1 MATLTAI
8 FNAQDNLSK
17 AMANAGNAGSKTS
30 GIMQKLGKIGSV
42 AMKGIVTAV
51 TAAGTAL
58 LALGKKAVS
67 VGMNFETSMS
77 QVMATMGVDRST
89 AEGQAAYDKLSAAA
103 EKMGAETAFTASEA
117 ADALNYLALAG
128 YDADK
133 AVEALPTV
141 LHLAGAGGMD
151 LATAS
156 DMITDS
162 MAALQM
168 EVNQTNLD
176 KFADQMAKTASTTN
190 TSVQQLG
197 EATLAVGATAANLRN
212 GTTELN
218 TQLGILA
225 NVGIKGAEGGTHLR
239 NILLR
244 LQNPTD
250 KAAKQL
256 KKLGVS
262 VYDTDGKMRDTGAIF
277 EDLKNSMAGMS
288 QAEID
293 EVMSTIF
300 NKTDIAAA
308 NALLAA
314 SGDEYNRI
322 FSIIENSGG
331 AAAEMYKT
339 MLDNLKGDVDIFNS
353 ATEALYLSLYKSI
366 NGTLRNLVQTGT
378 SYMTRL
384 NDAFNEG
391 GFEGLVTELGNVLG
405 DATGVIMSYA
415 PKIVEAGTGII
426 VAFVESLGNN
436 ADTVA
441 QAAVDVAMALG
452 TAIIKIAP
460 KLATAFVKM
469 IGAAGKALIGAIPD
483 IFRAVPDSVY
493 NALGLDKSKVMS
505 NVQRFARNM
514 KAAISK
520 MFKGN
525 LFGAVDSIGTALNL
539 DEGQISKIKNIIT
552 QLAAAFEK
560 VKSAVISV
568 AKSVGQFI
576 GKFAKIGGIEA
587 TVAGLAA
594 GFAAF
599 KVISVGKNLISLA
612 KGAKKAG
619 GAMKI
624 LGKALAANKF
634 LLIAAAIA
642 AVVAGI
648 ILLVKNWDKVK
659 AALKGGID
667 KVFGAGTFDKISNSL
682 GKVGEK
688 FKKLGGWAKDS
699 WNKMTS
705 AFSEGY
711 KNGGLAGGIKAAL
724 GSLKETFSS
733 INWGELGSAAWEK
746 VKSGFSATGDWIK
759 QKVLGD
765 SYTPDSTWGDVGSKI
780 WETIKG
786 GISATGDWIKQ
797 KVLGDSYTPDST
809 WSDVGS
815 KIWETIKGG
824 ITATGDWLKTK
835 LGYTPSDSWSTIGTD
850 IWNKIKNGIS
860 ATGDWLKTK
869 LGYSPSDSWSS
880 IGKSL
885 WEKIKSG
892 ISATGDWLKTKLGY
906 SPSDS
911 WSSIG
916 KSLWEKIKSGISAT
930 GDWLKTKLGYS
941 PSDSWSSI
949 GKSIWEKIKSGISAT
964 GDWLKTKLGYSPSD
978 SWSTIGKTI
987 WEKIKSGISA
997 TGDWLKELILG
1008 ESYTA
1013 DATWGTVG
1021 SAIWEQIW
1029 AGITDTGEIL
1039 KQKLSDVL
1047 GKIPGFI
1054 NELLGGGEAG
1064 AAGEGILTNIGEAF
1078 KTSFDNLTSYFEPV
1092 KAALEEL
1099 WTKLQ
1104 GVFQKLGPAIQVLG
1118 QAFLAIAKVVGTVV
1132 GAIVTWVV
1140 GCVNGI
1146 INAVGPVVQYIVAG
1160 FGVILDV
1167 VSAVL
1172 SAITGDFSGAW
1183 ESLKSAFQGVWTMVQ
1198 NLWAAISGFFTGIW
1212 NVAKG
1217 VVDAILGA
1225 FSGIG
1230 ATISGI
1236 WTGIVNGLINALN
1249 WCIDRINDLTGGLS
1263 SIWTWTGLEGIGEI
1277 QHIDPVEV
1285 PVTYVPQNT
1294 ADSTGTDASPVEVP
1308 VTPVFDASSYGDQI
1322 AAATDAVST
1331 SLAGTTLEF
1340 PEPDTSGFETA
1351 SQAVEETKTA
1361 IEGMS
1366 GLEMPDL
1373 SGSTSDITDLQ
1384 SSIEA
1389 ATSGFGDLESE
1400 IGSVGDALAGL
1411 DLGAAGGEAGAGYM
1425 EGLAGTDPSGAA
1437 GTVVTNTENAVRAA
1451 QQSGSP
1457 AAAFMPMG
1465 AEAAQGYGQ
1474 GLQQEDVSGFAN
1486 AFASA
1491 AMAAVSTATQTEA
1504 AALTLE
1510 AEGQTVV
1517 QTFATGMTA
1526 GSPTAVAV
1534 MTVLGVAIRAVAQSV
1549 VLTSQGLNMLRTLTN
1564 GMNSGRGAAV
1574 SSARTTGSNIRSA
1587 FASINLY
1594 STGANVM
1601 RGMLNGMNSMF
1612 STLMARAR
1620 EMASQLKKT
1629 IQSGMQVAS
1638 PSKFTTWV
1646 GEMTG
1651 QGLINGIESMT
1662 AKAANAASNMV
1673 SGVSDAFA
1681 PEASASPI
1689 TPTASP
1695 YEALSNGNSS
1705 DFSNSTRERHIVI
1718 DVKGGGRIE
1727 VSGMT
1732 KEQAI
1737 DLISEQLKPQLQ
1749 NILANE
1755 IFEGGNGVYEF

>member
-405 DATGVIMSYA
+405 DATGVIMSYV

-426 VAFVESLGNN
+426 VAFVESIGNN

-599 KVISVGKNLISLA
+599 KVISVGKNLINLA

-711 KNGGLAGGIKAAL
+711 KNGGLAGGIKVAL

-780 WETIKG
+780 WETIK
-786 GISATGDWIKQ
+786 
-797 KVLGDSYTPDST
+797 
-809 WSDVGS
+809 
-815 KIWETIKGG
+815 
-824 ITATGDWLKTK
+824 
-835 LGYTPSDSWSTIGTD
+835 
-850 IWNKIKNGIS
+850 NGIS
-860 ATGDWLKTK
+860 ATGDWLKEKLGYSPSDSWGTIGKDVWEKIKGGISATGDWLKEK
-869 LGYSPSDSWSS
+869 LGYSPSDSWST

-885 WEKIKSG
+885 WNKIKSGISAAGDWLKTQLGYSPSDSWSTVGKSLWNKIKSG

-906 SPSDS
+906 QPSDS
-911 WSSIG
+911 WKTIG
-916 KSLWEKIKSGISAT
+916 KSLWNKIKSGIT
-930 GDWLKTKLGYS
+930 
-941 PSDSWSSI
+941 
-949 GKSIWEKIKSGISAT
+949 
-964 GDWLKTKLGYSPSD
+964 
-978 SWSTIGKTI
+978 
-987 WEKIKSGISA
+987 A
-997 TGDWLKELILG
+997 TGDWLKEKLG
-1008 ESYTA
+1008 YTPS
-1013 DATWGTVG
+1013 DDWGTIG
-1021 SAIWEQIW
+1021 ADIWNKIW
-1029 AGITDTGEIL
+1029 DGITDTGEIL
-1039 KQKLSDVL
+1039 KQKIGDVL

-1064 AAGEGILTNIGEAF
+1064 AAGEGILTNIGESF
-1078 KTSFDNLTSYFEPV
+1078 KTSFENLTSYFEPL
-1092 KAALEEL
+1092 KTSLEGL
-1099 WTKLQ
+1099 WEKLQ
-1104 GVFQKLGPAIQVLG
+1104 GIFTKLGPAIQTIG
-1118 QAFLAIAKVVGTVV
+1118 QVFLTIAKVIGTVV

-1140 GCVNGI
+1140 AAANGI
-1146 INAVGPVVQYIVAG
+1146 INAVGPIVSYIVAG
-1160 FGVILDV
+1160 VGVILDI

-1172 SAITGDFSGAW
+1172 SALGGDFAGAW
-1183 ESLKSAFQGVWTMVQ
+1183 ESLKSAFQGVWTMIQ
-1198 NLWAAISGFFTGIW
+1198 NLWTAISGFFSGIW
-1212 NVAKG
+1212 SVVQG
-1217 VVDAILGA
+1217 VVNAIMGA
-1225 FSGIG
+1225 FSSVG
-1230 ATISGI
+1230 AAISGI

-1249 WCIDRINDLTGGLS
+1249 WCIDRINDLTSGLS

-1277 QHIDPVEV
+1277 SHIDPVEV
-1285 PVTYVPQNT
+1285 PVTYVPENT
-1294 ADSTGTDASPVEVP
+1294 ADTSGGSANPVEVP
-1308 VTPVFDASSYGDQI
+1308 VTPVLDTSSYGDQI
-1322 AAATDAVST
+1322 TAATDAVSQT
-1331 SLAGTTLEF
+1331 LSGTTLEF
-1340 PEPDTSGFETA
+1340 PEPDTSGFEAANTA
-1351 SQAVEETKTA
+1351 VAETKA
-1361 IEGMS
+1361 SIEGMS
-1366 GLEMPDL
+1366 GLELPDL
-1373 SGSTSDITDLQ
+1373 STGTSDLESLN
-1384 SSIEA
+1384 SSITS
-1389 ATSGFGDLESE
+1389 ATSGFADLESE
-1400 IGSVGDALAGL
+1400 ISGIGDALSGL
-1411 DLGAAGGEAGAGYM
+1411 DLGTAGGEAGAGYM
-1425 EGLAGTDPSGAA
+1425 EGLANTDASGAA
-1437 GTVVTNTENAVRAA
+1437 SALTTNAENAVRAA

-1457 AAAFMPMG
+1457 AAAYMPIG

-1474 GLQQEDVSGFAN
+1474 GLQQEDVSSFAQ
-1486 AFASA
+1486 AFATA

-1705 DFSNSTRERHIVI
+1705 DFSNSTRDRHIVI

>member
-89 AEGQAAYDKLSAAA
+89 AEGQAAYETLSAAA
-103 EKMGAETAFTASEA
+103 QKMGAETAFTASEA

-128 YDADK
+128 YDATT
-133 AVEALPTV
+133 AAEALPTV

-156 DMITDS
+156 DMVTDS

-176 KFADQMAKTASTTN
+176 RFADQMAKTASTTN
-190 TSVQQLG
+190 TSVSQLG
-197 EATLAVGATAANLRN
+197 EAILTVGATAANLRN

-277 EDLKNSMAGMS
+277 EDLKNSMQGMS

-300 NKTDIAAA
+300 NKTDLAAA
-308 NALLAA
+308 QALLAGA
-314 SGDEYNRI
+314 GDEYARI

-331 AAAEMYKT
+331 AAAAMYMT
-339 MLDNLKGDVDIFNS
+339 MLDNLKGDIDIFNS
-353 ATEALYLSLYKSI
+353 ATEALYLSLYQSI

-378 SYMTRL
+378 SYMNRL

-405 DATGVIMSYA
+405 DAVGVIVSYV
-415 PKIVEAGTGII
+415 PKLVEAGTSI
-426 VAFVESLGNN
+426 VIAFVESIGNN

-441 QAAVDVAMALG
+441 QAAVDIAMALG
-452 TAIIKIAP
+452 SAIIKIAP
-460 KLATAFVKM
+460 KLAMAFVKM

-505 NVQRFARNM
+505 NVSRFARNM

-520 MFKGN
+520 LFKGN
-525 LFGAVDSIGTALNL
+525 LFGAADSIGTALNL
-539 DEGQISKIKNIIT
+539 DEGQVNRIKEVIT
-552 QLAAAFEK
+552 QLGAAFEK
-560 VKSAVISV
+560 VKTAVVNVVKAV
-568 AKSVGQFI
+568 AQFI
-576 GKFAKIGGIEA
+576 SKFASIGGIQA
-587 TVAGLAA
+587 TIAGLAA

-599 KVISVGKNLISLA
+599 KVIGIGKNLITLA

-648 ILLVKNWDKVK
+648 VLLVKNWDKVK
-659 AALKGGID
+659 DTLKGGID
-667 KVFGAGTFDKISNSL
+667 KVFGAGSFDKISSAL
-682 GKVGEK
+682 GKVGQN

-699 WNKMTS
+699 WNKMKS
-705 AFSEGY
+705 AFTEGY
-711 KNGGLAGGIKAAL
+711 KSGGLAGGIKAAL

-780 WETIKG
+780 WETIKNGISATGDWLKEKLGYSPSDSWGTIGKDVWEKIKG
-786 GISATGDWIKQ
+786 GISATGDW
-797 KVLGDSYTPDST
+797 
-809 WSDVGS
+809 
-815 KIWETIKGG
+815 
-824 ITATGDWLKTK
+824 LKEK
-835 LGYTPSDSWSTIGTD
+835 LGYSPSDSWSTIGKSLWNKIKSGISATGD
-850 IWNKIKNGIS
+850 WLKTQLGYSPSDSWSTVGKSLWNKIKNGIS

-869 LGYSPSDSWSS
+869 LGYQPSDSWKT

-885 WEKIKSG
+885 WNKIKSG
-892 ISATGDWLKTKLGY
+892 IT
-906 SPSDS
+906 
-911 WSSIG
+911 
-916 KSLWEKIKSGISAT
+916 E
-930 GDWLKTKLGYS
+930 
-941 PSDSWSSI
+941 
-949 GKSIWEKIKSGISAT
+949 
-964 GDWLKTKLGYSPSD
+964 
-978 SWSTIGKTI
+978 
-987 WEKIKSGISA
+987 
-997 TGDWLKELILG
+997 TGDWLKEKLG
-1008 ESYTA
+1008 YTPS
-1013 DATWGTVG
+1013 DDWGTIG
-1021 SAIWEQIW
+1021 ADIWNKIW
-1029 AGITDTGEIL
+1029 DGITDTGEIL
-1039 KQKLSDVL
+1039 KQKISDVL

-1064 AAGEGILTNIGEAF
+1064 AAGEGILTNIGESF
-1078 KTSFDNLTSYFEPV
+1078 KTSFENLTSYFEPL
-1092 KAALEEL
+1092 KTSLEGL
-1099 WTKLQ
+1099 WEKLQ
-1104 GVFQKLGPAIQVLG
+1104 GIFTKLGPAIQTIG
-1118 QAFLAIAKVVGTVV
+1118 QVFLTIAKVIGTVV

-1140 GCVNGI
+1140 AAANGI
-1146 INAVGPVVQYIVAG
+1146 INAVGPIVSYIVAG
-1160 FGVILDV
+1160 VGVILDI

-1172 SAITGDFSGAW
+1172 SALGGDFAGAW
-1183 ESLKSAFQGVWTMVQ
+1183 ESLKSAFQGVWTMIQ
-1198 NLWAAISGFFTGIW
+1198 NLWAAISGFFSGIW
-1212 NVAKG
+1212 SVVQG
-1217 VVDAILGA
+1217 VVNAIMGA
-1225 FSGIG
+1225 FSGVG
-1230 ATISGI
+1230 AAISGI

-1249 WCIDRINDLTGGLS
+1249 WCIDRINDLTSGLS

-1277 QHIDPVEV
+1277 GHIDPVEV
-1285 PVTYVPQNT
+1285 PVTYVPENT
-1294 ADSTGTDASPVEVP
+1294 ADTSGGSANPVEVP
-1308 VTPVFDASSYGDQI
+1308 VTPILDTSSYGDQI
-1322 AAATDAVST
+1322 TAATDAVSQT
-1331 SLAGTTLEF
+1331 LSGTTLEF
-1340 PEPDTSGFETA
+1340 PEPDTSGFEAANTA
-1351 SQAVEETKTA
+1351 VAETKA
-1361 IEGMS
+1361 SIEGMS
-1366 GLEMPDL
+1366 GLELPDL
-1373 SGSTSDITDLQ
+1373 SAGTSDLESLN
-1384 SSIEA
+1384 SSITS
-1389 ATSGFGDLESE
+1389 ATSGFADLESE
-1400 IGSVGDALAGL
+1400 ISGIGDALSGL
-1411 DLGAAGGEAGAGYM
+1411 DLGTAGGEAGAGYM
-1425 EGLAGTDPSGAA
+1425 EGLANTDASGAA
-1437 GTVVTNTENAVRAA
+1437 SALTTNAENAVRAA

-1457 AAAFMPMG
+1457 AAAYMPIG

-1474 GLQQEDVSGFAN
+1474 GLQQEDVSSFAQ
-1486 AFASA
+1486 AFATA
-1491 AMAAVSTATQTEA
+1491 AMAAVTAATQAEA

-1510 AEGQTVV
+1510 AEGQNII

-1526 GSPTAVAV
+1526 GSPTAKAV
-1534 MTVLGVAIRAVAQSV
+1534 MTTLGVAIRAVAQAV
-1549 VLTSQGLNMLRTLTN
+1549 NLTAQGLNMLRTLTN
-1564 GMNSGRGAAV
+1564 GMNSGRGAAI
-1574 SSARTTGSNIRSA
+1574 SSARSTGSGIRSA
-1587 FASINLY
+1587 FSSINLY

-1612 STLMARAR
+1612 GSLLARAR
-1620 EMASQLKKT
+1620 SMAAQLKST
-1629 IQSGMQVAS
+1629 IQSGMQVHS
-1638 PSKFTTWV
+1638 PSRFTEWV
-1646 GEMTG
+1646 GQMTG
-1651 QGLINGIESMT
+1651 QGLIDGIESMT
-1662 AKAANAASNMV
+1662 SKATAAASNMV

-1681 PEASASPI
+1681 PTASTPTT

-1695 YEALSNGNSS
+1695 YEALSGGNSS
-1705 DFSNSTRERHIVI
+1705 DFSGSTTDRHIII
-1718 DVKGGGRIE
+1718 DLNGAGKIE
-1727 VSGMT
+1727 VTGLT
-1732 KEQAI
+1732 KEKAV
-1737 DLISEQLKPQLQ
+1737 DLIAEQLKPQLQ
-1749 NILANE
+1749 NILAEE
-1755 IFEGGNGVYEF
+1755 IFTGGVGTYEY